1 MAVCGIPPALWD
13 KLPFRGIL
21 HLLKAQ
27 HQQQMQDEAY
37 RIYTTDTLKYICESV
52 TQRLGGRCM
61 AQRYVDFTDQR
72 KPEQQESGDEIINR
86 LGEKLD
92 AMGGGDVS
100 QVC

>member
-1 MAVCGIPPALWD
+1 MCGISPALWD

-27 HQQQMQDEAY
+27 HQQQMQEEAY

-92 AMGGGDVS
+92 AMGGDKDS
-100 QVC
+100 ESA

>member
-1 MAVCGIPPALWD
+1 MCGIPPALWD
-13 KLPFRGIL
+13 KLPFRSIL

-52 TQRLGGRCM
+52 TQRFGGRFM

-92 AMGGGDVS
+92 AMGGEDV
-100 QVC
+100 